1 MQKLIEMDWLLILGL
16 MLLGTFLMVAEII
29 FVPGT
34 TIVGI
39 LGFIFSAYC
48 IYLGYDYY
56 GPSTGS
62 LILVGAFILNVAAL
76 VLAFKSKSWERF
88 SLKNTSRGKFNE
100 DFKVEL
106 KEGDKGITLS
116 SLKPIGKAMFRDQEI
131 EVRSDG
137 GFVKENTEIEVK
149 RIESSK
155 IIIQPVN

>member
-1 MQKLIEMDWLLILGL
+1 

-56 GPSTGS
+56 GPTTGS
-62 LILVGAFILNVAAL
+62 LILIGALLLNIVAL
-76 VLAFKSKSWERF
+76 VLAFKGKSWERF
-88 SLKNTSRGKFNE
+88 SLKNTMKGKFNE
-100 DFKVEL
+100 DFKIDI
-106 KEGDKGITLS
+106 KEGDKGVTIS
-116 SLKPIGKAMFRDQEI
+116 SLRPIGKAMFGEHEI

-137 GFVKENTEIEVK
+137 GFVMENIEIEVK

-155 IIIQPVN
+155 IVVQPVN